1 MRRLAVV
8 AVAFGLALI
17 YSGSSR
23 TYVGPTLSF
32 NNPVVKQA
40 IFKTIDIIKREQDLA
55 ILLVEQDAFS
65 ALGLASRS
73 YVLDN
78 GRIAM
83 EANSKDLL
91 QNSEFKRIYMGL

>member
-1 MRRLAVV
+1 MHCGHRLGRSPADRPASEKIGTTRDRVRQQK
-8 AVAFGLALI
+8 I
-17 YSGSSR
+17 S
-23 TYVGPTLSF
+23 
-32 NNPVVKQA
+32 
-40 IFKTIDIIKREQDLA
+40 

-78 GRIAM
+78 GRVAM
-83 EANSKDLL
+83 EADSRELL

>member
-1 MRRLAVV
+1 MMDEPSL
-8 AVAFGLALI
+8 GLA
-17 YSGSSR
+17 
-23 TYVGPTLSF
+23 
-32 NNPVVKQA
+32 PVVKQA
-40 IFKTIDIIKREQDLA
+40 IFKTIDIIKREQKLA

-78 GRIAM
+78 GRVAM
-83 EANSKDLL
+83 EADSRDLL